1 MEAVK
6 ISSKKKQEETVE
18 VSSTE
23 ERRKK
28 KSNPGE
34 FAPFISLNSDT
45 GKPNNG
51 PLRIIIIKIC

>member
-28 KSNPGE
+28 KKQPGRIRSLYIVE
-34 FAPFISLNSDT
+34 FWHRKA
-45 GKPNNG
+45 
-51 PLRIIIIKIC
+51 

>member
-28 KSNPGE
+28 EQPGR
-34 FAPFISLNSDT
+34 IRSLYIV
-45 GKPNNG
+45 GFWHRKA
-51 PLRIIIIKIC
+51 

>member
-28 KSNPGE
+28 EQPGRIRSLYIVE
-34 FAPFISLNSDT
+34 FWHRKA
-45 GKPNNG
+45 
-51 PLRIIIIKIC
+51 